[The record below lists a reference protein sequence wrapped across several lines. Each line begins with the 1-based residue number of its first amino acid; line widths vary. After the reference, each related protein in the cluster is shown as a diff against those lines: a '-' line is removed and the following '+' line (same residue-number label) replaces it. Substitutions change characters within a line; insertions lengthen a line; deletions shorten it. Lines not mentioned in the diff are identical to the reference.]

1 MAHVPFSTD
10 LEAIR
15 AQVEDGVPWRDG
27 VLTYDQALALLREVE
42 RLRALVVDKDAIIA
56 KLVGVMS

>member
-1 MAHVPFSTD
+1 MPHAPFSTD

-27 VLTYDQALALLREVE
+27 VLTHDQAMALLREVE
-42 RLRALVVDKDAIIA
+42 RLRTLAAHKDTIIA